1 MPLLPAQFIPTYYFF
16 FSSRRRHT
24 RFKCD
29 WSSDVCSS
37 DLDSVRQRQSL
48 RPILGVGGLNRGI
61 SQVGH
66 PVSRLLIPLQFVVP
80 VLKLLCLGVVQLIQ
94 NFAQAVESFGFIG
107 IGLDS
112 HFPVRGALICFS
124 PPLRL

>member
-1 MPLLPAQFIPTYYFF
+1 MKVSGLSAFPTNSNSFF
-16 FSSRRRHT
+16 HLCQSS
-24 RFKCD
+24 
-29 WSSDVCSS
+29 
-37 DLDSVRQRQSL
+37 

-94 NFAQAVESFGFIG
+94 NSVQAVESVRFTR

-112 HFPVRGALICFS
+112 PFPVLDCLS
-124 PPLRL
+124 CSS